1 MYRIAGLFT
10 AFVMLAGASLSPA
23 AAEDKTITVF
33 AAASMK
39 NALDEID
46 AAYAAKTGVK
56 ITASYAA
63 SSVLAKQIEQGAPA
77 DVFVSADT
85 DWMDYAA
92 SKKTINEPSRVNL
105 LGNSIVLIAPK
116 DSKIDNV
123 TIAQGF
129 DLAKLAGDGKI
140 ATGDVKSVPVGKYAK
155 AALEK
160 LGAWQAAEPK
170 FAMAESV
177 RAALTLVARGEAN
190 LGIVYSTDAK
200 VEPGV
205 KIVGTFPADSHP
217 AIIYPVAATT
227 TAKPETNDYLAFLK
241 TSAAKT
247 ILEKYGFKFLIS
259 PDDLI
264 SSIDARHLSR
274 RMDGDPALAQGR
286 RHRDAGRNA
295 VRHCAGVAA
304 RPQGFLG
311 QVGARRRRASAAGA
325 AAGRHR
331 LSPASHLRPPRSCR
345 RLPRRHLGI
354 VFAFRWTGA
363 ALACGMMSFPLL
375 VRPMRLSIEAIDRRL
390 EQAAETLGAAPW
402 KVFFTVTLPLAL
414 PGVLAGMVLGFAKAI
429 GEFGATI
436 TFVSNIPGETQT
448 ISSAIY
454 SLIQTPDGDRAA
466 GRLVIVSIVLAIGAL
481 IAAEW
486 FARRATQRLHGN

>member
-1 MYRIAGLFT
+1 MYRLAGLFT
-10 AFVMLAGASLSPA
+10 AFVMLAGTTLSPA
-23 AAEDKTITVF
+23 GAEDRTITVF

-39 NALDEID
+39 NALDEVD
-46 AAYAAKTGVK
+46 AAYTAKTGVK

-85 DWMDYAA
+85 DWMDYAV
-92 SKKTINEPSRVNL
+92 SRKTIDAPSRVNL

-116 DSKIDNV
+116 DSGIDNV

-155 AALEK
+155 AALDK

-227 TAKPETNDYLAFLK
+227 TAKRETSDYLAFLR
-241 TSAAKT
+241 TSTAKA

-259 PDDLI
+259 P
-264 SSIDARHLSR
+264 
-274 RMDGDPALAQGR
+274 
-286 RHRDAGRNA
+286 
-295 VRHCAGVAA
+295 
-304 RPQGFLG
+304 
-311 QVGARRRRASAAGA
+311 
-325 AAGRHR
+325 
-331 LSPASHLRPPRSCR
+331 
-345 RLPRRHLGI
+345 
-354 VFAFRWTGA
+354 T
-363 ALACGMMSFPLL
+363 
-375 VRPMRLSIEAIDRRL
+375 
-390 EQAAETLGAAPW
+390 T
-402 KVFFTVTLPLAL
+402 
-414 PGVLAGMVLGFAKAI
+414 
-429 GEFGATI
+429 
-436 TFVSNIPGETQT
+436 
-448 ISSAIY
+448 
-454 SLIQTPDGDRAA
+454 
-466 GRLVIVSIVLAIGAL
+466 
-481 IAAEW
+481 
-486 FARRATQRLHGN
+486 